1 MRQNT
6 LTWFRDATIIY
17 SLGNLLARFC
27 FRTFGRLHVSGAE
40 GVPKFGPLIIVS
52 NHLSLN
58 DPPLLVA
65 TIPRPL
71 YFIGKKELFGNP
83 ITRLGMRLFHVS
95 SFNRSAAGIDA
106 VRVLMQNLERDRA
119 VVIFPEGT
127 RSPDHTMQKGMLGV
141 VYLALKSQAPIL
153 PVALTGTEKF
163 PLWRIPFPFRRMR
176 ASIGPPFTLPVIE
189 GKPSKEVMSS
199 MLGIV
204 MGRIADQLPP
214 EYRGI
219 YGGNAVREPAEQTT

>member
-1 MRQNT
+1 MI
-6 LTWFRDATIIY
+6 WFRDASIIY
-17 SLGNLLARFC
+17 SIGNLLARFC
-27 FRTFGRLHVSGAE
+27 FRAFGRLDISGTE

-65 TIPRPL
+65 AIPRPL

-83 ITRLGMRLFHVS
+83 ITRFAMRSFHVS

-119 VVIFPEGT
+119 VAIFPEGS
-127 RSPDHTMQKGMLGV
+127 RSPDGTMQQGMRGV
-141 VYLALKSQAPIL
+141 IYLAIKSQAAIL
-153 PVALTGTEKF
+153 PVGLTGTENF
-163 PLWRIPFPFRRMR
+163 PLWRIAFPFRKMN
-176 ASIGPPFTLPVIE
+176 AKIGSPFTLPIIE

-199 MLGIV
+199 LLDMV

-214 EYRGI
+214 ERRGF
-219 YGGNAVREPAEQTT
+219 YGRQTKQEPAEQVV